1 MSSRTIRMFV
11 VVGWVFLA
19 VSSAA
24 AQPKATTG
32 PAGKEVKAVSVANTK
47 DQAESG
53 ALHRAVA
60 KAAEQFLKS
69 RSKAPHFVL
78 LRDTIVA
85 RTDELVKSHT
95 VSWAR
100 KEHDDELWTV
110 QVAAVV
116 DVDGFK
122 ARWAKLAE
130 LLAKTG
136 PPKVTVFVDWWN
148 TTDRSGA
155 EDVKKRIES
164 QLTKE
169 GCQVVP
175 GVFHLPTLDSALRAE
190 EKVRLSDARTQGV
203 HFLVVGITGAESGGA
218 TQAAGRTFQSYKATA
233 SVRLYRVDTGELLCS
248 ITIKPTTGI
257 KPTAAAAAEQAMW
270 LAAKNMGIKV
280 RSEVLARWA
289 DVLAAPTT
297 QPAPATQPAKRIRA
311 RRGE

>member
-32 PAGKEVKAVSVANTK
+32 PVGKEVKAVSVANTK

-53 ALHRAVA
+53 AVRRAVTR
-60 KAAEQFLKS
+60 AAEQFLKS
-69 RSKAPHFVL
+69 QAKAPNFVL

-85 RTDELVKSHT
+85 RSDELVKSHT

-100 KEHDDELWTV
+100 KEQDDELWTV
-110 QVAAVV
+110 QVAAIV

-122 ARWAKLAE
+122 ARWSKLAE
-130 LLAKTG
+130 LLGRTG
-136 PPKVTVFVDWWN
+136 PPQVLVHVVQKVDGKGVEV
-148 TTDRSGA
+148 SS
-155 EDVKKRIES
+155 VQKRIES

-169 GCQVVP
+169 GCVVVTGGALP
-175 GVFHLPTLDSALRAE
+175 VVHIERMTKNLAKAQGAHL
-190 EKVRLSDARTQGV
+190 
-203 HFLVVGITGAESGGA
+203 LVVGTASAESGGA

-233 SVRLYRVDTGELLCS
+233 SVKLFRVDTGELLCS

-257 KPTAAAAAEQAMW
+257 KPTAAAAAKQAMW

-289 DVLAAPTT
+289 DVLASPTT
-297 QPAPATQPAKRIRA
+297 QPAPATQPAKRIRT